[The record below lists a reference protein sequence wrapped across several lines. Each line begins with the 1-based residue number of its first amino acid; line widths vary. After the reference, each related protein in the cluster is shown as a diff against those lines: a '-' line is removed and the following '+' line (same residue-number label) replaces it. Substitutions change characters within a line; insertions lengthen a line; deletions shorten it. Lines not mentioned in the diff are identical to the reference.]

1 MPPLIRRRPLSERIK
16 AYLDPWDYLQSLSE
30 SLDSSDWDQWQ
41 EQWATTLGIGLNLV
55 FLIARANSG
64 AKIRRGDDD
73 VFGDDSGG
81 LGVLSWL
88 VGHPSLDAGG
98 VIIYTA
104 AGNTDSPCP
113 YRSFNL
119 QRPTY
124 LPPKTPLP
132 PLRDQHRRCT

>member
-16 AYLDPWDYLQSLSE
+16 AYLDPWDYLLSLSE

-55 FLIARANSG
+55 FLVARANSG

-88 VGHPSLDAGG
+88 VGLSSPDAEG
-98 VIIYTA
+98 VIIYTT
-104 AGNTDSPCP
+104 AGNTDSPCS

-119 QRPTY
+119 QRLTY

-132 PLRDQHRRCT
+132 PLRDQH